1 MIHIVFNE
9 GDVNVLKQAIALD
22 ETLYGEVLQIKDDYA
37 VGPLNNIYIG
47 EGIEARKQWWQQVLA
62 GGDYGGKVETGEM
75 DDYKTAA
82 ELGGNM
88 RRNEEETICAGRRN
102 RARKQPRGWPG

>member
-9 GDVNVLKQAIALD
+9 ADVKVLQQAMELD
-22 ETLYGEVLQIKDDYA
+22 ESLIGEIVLIKDDYA

-47 EGIEARKQWWQQVLA
+47 EGIENRKQWWKEVLA
-62 GGDYGGKVETGEM
+62 GGDYDGKVDAGEV

-82 ELGGNM
+82 
-88 RRNEEETICAGRRN
+88 
-102 RARKQPRGWPG
+102 